1 MSDVHNFVRIGAR
14 HLTDEEIKDTLP
26 TYDKLLDQIED
37 IRLQLKENESLGQDL
52 SFVQEQTTNNIAV
65 LGARGSGKS
74 SVLKTLYYDLTKD
87 QNHCNL
93 LLPPIIPENMEKHM
107 TLMSCVLGLLKPMVE
122 QFAHKHKKANEPCP
136 HRKTDLE
143 KQYNRLLETYLRL
156 QEPYQKIS
164 VQQYSTES
172 EYLRTMAEVFEAS
185 NGLILDFKK
194 FISLLLSEYAQSHNG
209 KQPLLFIFI
218 DDIDLSAYRCAD
230 LVKTLLTYL
239 AHPAI
244 VTVLAGDITIFGEAL
259 TLNFLRQ
266 EEILGKDAMKESY
279 LVEKLSDGEGNLLE
293 RKKNLAYD
301 YLKKVL
307 PPTYRH
313 NVMVWSLENRA
324 GFCPKGLLKEADQE
338 NTSVLTLEQQLQM
351 LGKSAPL
358 LEHCFCT
365 VEIDGTIYRPKM
377 LYHLFDSTARG
388 LINAYSV
395 LQQFI
400 ENQEDGTFRE
410 KLLLEAL
417 ISSNYQLNIYK
428 DLLLMS
434 VIHFGADAE
443 SSHVYFDNFTSWLE
457 KLEQQ
462 NKQPDALSLF
472 RLFVFLD
479 FAARLLN
486 DKEAFESDFYH
497 HAKNKAL
504 MLACSVGKIS
514 EKQFELLEDEK
525 RLIRLIYQS
534 DIFTI
539 FNSFAK
545 EISLKTL
552 FRLPFPLALHYMQI
566 EEPRKNLQDLKREKS
581 YDKEEDIFCKVDCL
595 NNFLGLLEAYYS
607 TDSDKAQGKE
617 QQVQCLK
624 NCPEMF
630 ALMENLL
637 HRNAKAF
644 LISAIASQH
653 FVKQT
658 KDDTSNKIE
667 CSPLYKIYACDEI
680 ILENYI
686 TNYQQAEQT
695 ESSGGEQYQI
705 ENIVLNDAAIQDILS
720 FDAKNSKSIL
730 WSKNLHQDVTFSKLF
745 LQNWLSLFYE
755 INSAAATPFYNYYR
769 EMFYQDIQDSS
780 EFVLPLSIYESQQI
794 EPYFLQR
801 KQKNEKEAEKEKKR
815 QQMKKILLA
824 VDAIGWRTN
833 LDDEDEES
841 ESPIAFIKKYIE
853 RELKIT
859 ENHLQENIWPICAI
873 DISCI
878 LTAKE
883 NFFNVYKGAT
893 NTLAKRC
900 QLLLESFLEEDVDQ
914 ISLEAYIS
922 LYIILKAFLNTRAQ
936 YGKPEARALLN
947 ALNDAQWICEVQ
959 DKAFE
964 ETYQFWF
971 HCYCR
976 FRQAELADKVDLK
989 IASLHQYK
997 HLLEEV
1003 WAQQDNTFSDQ
1014 YLKELQRKTGLEQTD
1029 MEALLPL
1036 FA

>member
-26 TYDKLLDQIED
+26 TYDKLLEQIED

-74 SVLKTLYYDLTKD
+74 SVLKTLYYDLSKD
-87 QNHCNL
+87 QNTCNL
-93 LLPPIIPENMEKHM
+93 LLPPIIPENMETHM

-122 QFAHKHKKANEPCP
+122 QFAQKYKNQSEPCP
-136 HRKTDLE
+136 HRKSDLE

-279 LVEKLSDGEGNLLE
+279 LVEKLSDEEDSLLE

-313 NVMVWSLENRA
+313 NAMVWSLENRA

-338 NTSVLTLEQQLQM
+338 SRSVFTLEQQLQT
-351 LGKSAPL
+351 LEKSIPL
-358 LEHCFCT
+358 LERCFCT

-388 LINAYSV
+388 LVNAYSA

-400 ENQEDGTFRE
+400 ENQQDGTFRE
-410 KLLLEAL
+410 KILLEAL
-417 ISSNYQLNIYK
+417 ISSNYQLNTYK

-434 VIHFGADAE
+434 IIHFGADAE
-443 SSHVYFDNFTSWLE
+443 SSHVYFDNFINWLE
-457 KLEQQ
+457 NLKQ
-462 NKQPDALSLF
+462 QPDALSQF
-472 RLFVFLD
+472 RLFIFLD

-486 DKEAFESDFYH
+486 DKEVFESNSYH
-497 HAKNKAL
+497 HAKNEAL
-504 MLACSVGKIS
+504 LLACSTGKIS

-525 RLIRLIYQS
+525 RLIRLMYQG

-552 FRLPFPLALHYMQI
+552 FQLPFPLALHYMQV
-566 EEPRKNLQDLKREKS
+566 EEPRKNLHDLKREKS
-581 YDKEEDIFCKVDCL
+581 YDKEENIFCKVDCL
-595 NNFLGLLEAYYS
+595 NNFLRLLEAYYS
-607 TDSDKAQGKE
+607 ADDAKTKSRE
-617 QQVQCLK
+617 QEVRCLK

-630 ALMENLL
+630 AVMENFLQ
-637 HRNAKAF
+637 RDAKTF
-644 LISAIASQH
+644 LISAIAHSH
-653 FVKQT
+653 FVK
-658 KDDTSNKIE
+658 TSGQE
-667 CSPLYKIYACDEI
+667 VTLSPLYQIYTYDGIDFEENLASISDKNFEETNQRENSFIHRYPIKKIDLDHVEI
-680 ILENYI
+680 K
-686 TNYQQAEQT
+686 
-695 ESSGGEQYQI
+695 S
-705 ENIVLNDAAIQDILS
+705 LNDSHPNDEKTIVWSDDFFSAS
-720 FDAKNSKSIL
+720 FFCPFL
-730 WSKNLHQDVTFSKLF
+730 W
-745 LQNWLSLFYE
+745 QNWLSLFYE
-755 INSAAATPFYNYYR
+755 MNSEMATPFYNFIKNN
-769 EMFYQDIQDSS
+769 FYQTIQDSR
-780 EFVLPLSIYESQQI
+780 EFVQPLSIYESKPVEQ
-794 EPYFLQR
+794 YFVQTE
-801 KQKNEKEAEKEKKR
+801 KESKKEAEKEKKR

-841 ESPIAFIKKYIE
+841 ESPIACVKQYIE
-853 RELKIT
+853 KSLKRA
-859 ENHLQENIWPICAI
+859 EKHLAESMYVDNYPI

-878 LTAKE
+878 AKAKE
-883 NFFNVYKGAT
+883 TFFKVYKGAT
-893 NTLAKRC
+893 NTLAKKC
-900 QLLLESFLEEDVDQ
+900 QRLIETLLKEDSKQINLET
-914 ISLEAYIS
+914 YIA
-922 LYIILKAFLNTRAQ
+922 LHIILKAFLNTKAQ

-947 ALNDAQWICEVQ
+947 AFNDAHWDCCMWDE
-959 DKAFE
+959 DLTEA
-964 ETYQFWF
+964 YQFWF

-976 FRQAELADKVDLK
+976 FRQAELADKVDVK

-997 HLLEEV
+997 YLLEEA
-1003 WAQQDNTFSDQ
+1003 WALQDSTFSDQ

-1029 MEALLPL
+1029 MEALLQL

>member
-26 TYDKLLDQIED
+26 TYDKLLEQIED

-74 SVLKTLYYDLTKD
+74 SVLKTLYYDLSKD
-87 QNHCNL
+87 QNTCNL

-122 QFAHKHKKANEPCP
+122 QFAQKYKNQSEPCP
-136 HRKTDLE
+136 HRKSDLE

-266 EEILGKDAMKESY
+266 EEILGKNAMKESY

-313 NVMVWSLENRA
+313 NAMVWSLENRA

-338 NTSVLTLEQQLQM
+338 NTSVLTLEQQLQT
-351 LGKSAPL
+351 LEKSIPL

-365 VEIDGTIYRPKM
+365 VKIDGTIYRPKM

-388 LINAYSV
+388 LVNAYSA

-400 ENQEDGTFRE
+400 ENQQDGTFRE
-410 KLLLEAL
+410 KNLLEAL
-417 ISSNYQLNIYK
+417 ISSNYQLNTYK

-443 SSHVYFDNFTSWLE
+443 SSHVYFDNFINWLE
-457 KLEQQ
+457 KLKQ
-462 NKQPDALSLF
+462 QPDALSQF

-497 HAKNKAL
+497 YAKNKAL
-504 MLACSVGKIS
+504 LLACSVGKIS
-514 EKQFELLEDEK
+514 EKQFELSETK
-525 RLIRLIYQS
+525 KKLIEEAEQKK
-534 DIFTI
+534 DITI
-539 FNSFAK
+539 FNSSAK
-545 EISLKTL
+545 DVSIKTL

-566 EEPRKNLQDLKREKS
+566 EEPQKNLGDLNRGKI

-607 TDSDKAQGKE
+607 VDGDKTQGKE

-644 LISAIASQH
+644 LISAIAHSY
-653 FVKQT
+653 FVK
-658 KDDTSNKIE
+658 TSGQE
-667 CSPLYKIYACDEI
+667 VTLSPLYQTYACKGIAFEKNLDDIPDKNFEETTQRENSFIYKYPVKRYDPDHVNIKNLHSSDLNDE
-680 ILENYI
+680 
-686 TNYQQAEQT
+686 
-695 ESSGGEQYQI
+695 
-705 ENIVLNDAAIQDILS
+705 ENIVWAIDFLS
-720 FDAKNSKSIL
+720 ASFFSPFL
-730 WSKNLHQDVTFSKLF
+730 WQS
-745 LQNWLSLFYE
+745 WISLFYE
-755 INSAAATPFYNYYR
+755 MNSEAATPFYNFIKNN
-769 EMFYQDIQDSS
+769 FYQGIQDSN
-780 EFVLPLSIYESQQI
+780 EFVLPLSIYESKPVEQ
-794 EPYFLQR
+794 YFLQT
-801 KQKNEKEAEKEKKR
+801 EKESEKEKKH

-824 VDAIGWRTN
+824 VDAIGWRIN

-841 ESPIAFIKKYIE
+841 ESPIACIKQYIE
-853 RELKIT
+853 KSLKT
-859 ENHLQENIWPICAI
+859 AEKHLAESICVDSYPI

-878 LTAKE
+878 AKAKKT
-883 NFFNVYKGAT
+883 FFKVYKGVT
-893 NTLAKRC
+893 KNTLAKRC
-900 QLLLESFLEEDVDQ
+900 QLLLESFLDEDTDQ
-914 ISLEAYIS
+914 VSLETYIS
-922 LYIILKAFLNTRAQ
+922 LHIILKAFLNTKAQ
-936 YGKPEARALLN
+936 YGKPEARVLFN
-947 ALNDAQWICEVQ
+947 ALNDAHWICDQE
-959 DKAFE
+959 DESFAA
-964 ETYQFWF
+964 TYQFWF

-976 FRQAELADKVDLK
+976 FRQAELADKVDVK

-1003 WAQQDNTFSDQ
+1003 WALQDSTFSDQ
-1014 YLKELQRKTGLEQTD
+1014 YLMELQRKTGLDQTD
-1029 MEALLPL
+1029 IEALLQL

>member
-37 IRLQLKENESLGQDL
+37 IRLQLKDNESLGQDL

-122 QFAHKHKKANEPCP
+122 QFAQKHKKANEPCP

-266 EEILGKDAMKESY
+266 EEILGKDAMEKSY

-313 NVMVWSLENRA
+313 NAMVWSLENRA

-358 LEHCFCT
+358 LEQCFCT
-365 VEIDGTIYRPKM
+365 VEIDDTIYRPKM

-388 LINAYSV
+388 LVNAYSA

-400 ENQEDGTFRE
+400 ENQGDGTFRE

-417 ISSNYQLNIYK
+417 LSSNYQLNIYK

-497 HAKNKAL
+497 HAKNEAL
-504 MLACSVGKIS
+504 LLACSTGKIS
-514 EKQFELLEDEK
+514 EKQFELSETEK
-525 RLIRLIYQS
+525 KLIRLIYQS

-539 FNSFAK
+539 FNSLAK

-607 TDSDKAQGKE
+607 ANGDKAQGKE

-644 LISAIASQH
+644 LISAIAHSY
-653 FVKQT
+653 FVK
-658 KDDTSNKIE
+658 TSGQE
-667 CSPLYKIYACDEI
+667 VTLSPLYQIYACKGIDFEKNLASISDKNLEETNQRENSFIYKYPVKRHDPKCVNIKNLHSSDLNDE
-680 ILENYI
+680 
-686 TNYQQAEQT
+686 
-695 ESSGGEQYQI
+695 
-705 ENIVLNDAAIQDILS
+705 ENIVWAIDFLGAS
-720 FDAKNSKSIL
+720 FFSPFL
-730 WSKNLHQDVTFSKLF
+730 WQS
-745 LQNWLSLFYE
+745 WISLFYE
-755 INSAAATPFYNYYR
+755 MNSEAATPFYNFIKNN
-769 EMFYQDIQDSS
+769 FYQAIQDSN
-780 EFVLPLSIYESQQI
+780 EFVLPLSIYESKPI
-794 EPYFLQR
+794 EQYFLQT
-801 KQKNEKEAEKEKKR
+801 EKESEKEKKR

-824 VDAIGWRTN
+824 IDAIGWRIN

-841 ESPIAFIKKYIE
+841 ESPIACIKQYIE
-853 RELKIT
+853 KSLKRA
-859 ENHLQENIWPICAI
+859 EKNLAENILFDSYYI
-873 DISCI
+873 DISCV
-878 LTAKE
+878 TKAKE
-883 NFFNVYKGAT
+883 KFFNVYKGVT
-893 NTLAKRC
+893 KTLAKRC
-900 QLLLESFLEEDVDQ
+900 QRLIETLLKENSNQINLET
-914 ISLEAYIS
+914 YIT
-922 LYIILKAFLNTRAQ
+922 LYIILKAFLNTKAQ
-936 YGKPEARALLN
+936 YAKPEARALLN
-947 ALNDAQWICEVQ
+947 AFNDAHWDCVIWDE
-959 DKAFE
+959 DFKEA
-964 ETYQFWF
+964 YQFWF

-976 FRQAELADKVDLK
+976 FRQAELADKVDAK

-997 HLLEEV
+997 YLLEEV
-1003 WAQQDNTFSDQ
+1003 WALQDSTFSDQ
-1014 YLKELQRKTGLEQTD
+1014 YLTELQRKTGLEQTD
-1029 MEALLPL
+1029 MEALLQL

>member
-26 TYDKLLDQIED
+26 TYDKLLEQIED

-74 SVLKTLYYDLTKD
+74 SVLKTLYYDLSKD
-87 QNHCNL
+87 QNTCNL

-122 QFAHKHKKANEPCP
+122 QFAQKYKNQSEPCP
-136 HRKTDLE
+136 HRKSDLE

-266 EEILGKDAMKESY
+266 EEILGKNAMKESY

-313 NVMVWSLENRA
+313 NAMVWSLENRA

-338 NTSVLTLEQQLQM
+338 SRSVFTLEQQLQT
-351 LGKSAPL
+351 LEKSIPL
-358 LEHCFCT
+358 LERCFCT
-365 VEIDGTIYRPKM
+365 VEIEGTVYRPKM

-388 LINAYSV
+388 LVNAYSA

-400 ENQEDGTFRE
+400 ENQQDGTFRE
-410 KLLLEAL
+410 KNLLEAL
-417 ISSNYQLNIYK
+417 ISSNYQLNTYK

-443 SSHVYFDNFTSWLE
+443 SSHVYFDNFINWLE
-457 KLEQQ
+457 KLKQ
-462 NKQPDALSLF
+462 QPDAPSQF

-486 DKEAFESDFYH
+486 DKEVFESDSYH
-497 HAKNKAL
+497 NAKSKAL
-504 MLACSVGKIS
+504 LLACLEGKIS
-514 EKQFELLEDEK
+514 EKQFELSETK
-525 RLIRLIYQS
+525 KKLIEEAEQKK
-534 DIFTI
+534 DITI
-539 FNSFAK
+539 FNSSAK
-545 EISLKTL
+545 DVSIKTL

-566 EEPRKNLQDLKREKS
+566 EEPQKNLGDLNRGKI

-607 TDSDKAQGKE
+607 VDGDKTQGKE

-658 KDDTSNKIE
+658 KDGMNNKIE
-667 CSPLYKIYACDEI
+667 CSPLYQIYAYDGI
-680 ILENYI
+680 FLDDYV
-686 TNYQQAEQT
+686 TNYKQAEQT

-705 ENIVLNDAAIQDILS
+705 ENIVLNDAAIQDILA
-720 FDAKNSKSIL
+720 FDSKNIKSIL
-730 WSKNLHQDVTFSKLF
+730 WSKDLKKDVIFSKLF

-755 INSAAATPFYNYYR
+755 INSAAATPFYNYYK
-769 EMFYQDIQDSS
+769 EIFYKDIQDSNQ
-780 EFVLPLSIYESQQI
+780 FVLPLSIYESQQI
-794 EPYFLQR
+794 ESYFLQR
-801 KQKNEKEAEKEKKR
+801 KQKSENEDEKQKKR

-859 ENHLQENIWPICAI
+859 ENHLTESLWPIYFI

-878 LTAKE
+878 LKAKE
-883 NFFNVYKGAT
+883 SFFNVYKGAT

-900 QLLLESFLEEDVDQ
+900 QLLLESFLDEDTDQ
-914 ISLEAYIS
+914 VSLETYIS
-922 LYIILKAFLNTRAQ
+922 LHIILKAFLNTKAQ
-936 YGKPEARALLN
+936 YGKPEARVLFN
-947 ALNDAQWICEVQ
+947 ALNDAHWICDQE
-959 DKAFE
+959 DESFAA
-964 ETYQFWF
+964 TYQFWF

-976 FRQAELADKVDLK
+976 FRQAELADKVDVK

-1003 WAQQDNTFSDQ
+1003 WALQDSTFSDQ
-1014 YLKELQRKTGLEQTD
+1014 YLMELQRKTGLDQTD
-1029 MEALLPL
+1029 IEALLQL